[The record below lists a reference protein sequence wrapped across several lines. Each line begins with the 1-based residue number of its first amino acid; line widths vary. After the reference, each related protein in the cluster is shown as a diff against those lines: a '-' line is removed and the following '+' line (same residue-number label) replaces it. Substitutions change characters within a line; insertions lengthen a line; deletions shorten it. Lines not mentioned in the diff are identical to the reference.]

1 MEKHQTLNIS
11 VFHRYTLG
19 NVVCVKKLCGTIL
32 RVEGSLICFEVGEHD
47 MEEVLKKQKLRRSI
61 WKRRLCRLGRAPK
74 KTRENCWRDCL
85 GSVHLYVRFLYP
97 ADPWKSVRSSGR
109 LDSAVRRLH
118 QLHDVGRIWIFQ
130 RASRLAARNR
140 QFSGHHLWSDGC
152 DYRPSINVYTKQQIQ
167 IM

>member
-1 MEKHQTLNIS
+1 
-11 VFHRYTLG
+11 
-19 NVVCVKKLCGTIL
+19 
-32 RVEGSLICFEVGEHD
+32 
-47 MEEVLKKQKLRRSI
+47 MEEVLKKAEAEAEHLEEKAVQIGES
-61 WKRRLCRLGRAPK
+61 AE

-109 LDSAVRRLH
+109 LDSAVRRIH